1 MSCSLLDTLTA
12 SKREADV
19 SKVFAISIYFLHII
33 FYFCYNSRV
42 GVVVGVGRLGMI
54 KNIGH
59 NGWSTTKMKK
69 KKNTS

>member
-33 FYFCYNSRV
+33 FYFCYNSRG
-42 GVVVGVGRLGMI
+42 GVVVGVGRLAMS
-54 KNIGH
+54 KDVGH
-59 NGWSTTKMKK
+59 NGWSTTKIK
-69 KKNTS
+69 KKNSS